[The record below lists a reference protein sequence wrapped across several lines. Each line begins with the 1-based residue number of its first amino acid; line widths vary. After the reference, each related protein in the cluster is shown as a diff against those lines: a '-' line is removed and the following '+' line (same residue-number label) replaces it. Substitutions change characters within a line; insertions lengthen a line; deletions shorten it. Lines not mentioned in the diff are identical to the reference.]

1 MFFGFQTKIIIVE
14 LHIHLSN
21 LSIALNVILREG
33 NQIKYFKEANCQA
46 LANIAGGTVTYLRT
60 TTTDEYL
67 TGTTALLTCELGRTL
82 VGNSVSTCKSN
93 GAWTPAIGSCQSGTG
108 NSACTE
114 ITVSNGKVIYV
125 QASSSSLYQQ
135 GTTAF
140 LVCDFGFLITGNYFA
155 TCSNGQWSPSPGFC
169 KSLLNNN
176 TGGPTTCSPFSSV
189 ANAQI
194 YYVQRSLSTQYAVDT
209 IAILVCNTGFYP
221 SGSLISKCTSSG
233 TWETLG
239 TCVSLGSY
247 PNSGSTNTSNN
258 SGSVTGGDSCPELA
272 AVANGRISYDLFK
285 PRGIGTFA
293 TLLCNF
299 GYLGSGTAILY
310 CESGGRWSGTIGS
323 CNSVFGSAA
332 ATTVATGN
340 SRSQC
345 PALTVTNGAVTYYPQ
360 GSRTEGTMAVLACN
374 IGYLINNN
382 AVSLCQ
388 NTGAW
393 YPSIGS
399 CQSLNSGA
407 FQPPNS
413 GDSQLQCFP
422 LYALNG
428 NIIYDALNP
437 RKPGTAATLV
447 CSIGFILQ
455 GKMSVTCNS
464 NGLWSGMSKMSIN
477 FDTVIYVAATSH
489 SCDLFRNFSFIYI
502 LQRIDMSRI
511 GR

>member
-1 MFFGFQTKIIIVE
+1 M
-14 LHIHLSN
+14 
-21 LSIALNVILREG
+21 
-33 NQIKYFKEANCQA
+33 
-46 LANIAGGTVTYLRT
+46 
-60 TTTDEYL
+60 
-67 TGTTALLTCELGRTL
+67 
-82 VGNSVSTCKSN
+82 
-93 GAWTPAIGSCQSGTG
+93 
-108 NSACTE
+108 
-114 ITVSNGKVIYV
+114 
-125 QASSSSLYQQ
+125 
-135 GTTAF
+135 
-140 LVCDFGFLITGNYFA
+140 
-155 TCSNGQWSPSPGFC
+155 
-169 KSLLNNN
+169 
-176 TGGPTTCSPFSSV
+176 
-189 ANAQI
+189 
-194 YYVQRSLSTQYAVDT
+194 STQYAVDT

-272 AVANGRISYDLFK
+272 AVANGSNLNCQIFEENKTRNLSVELYIILGRISYDLFK

-360 GSRTEGTMAVLACN
+360 GSRTEGTFKVFTKFGTEKPRLIQFSNKIFDLGTMAVLACN

-428 NIIYDALNP
+428 NIIYDALNVMM
-437 RKPGTAATLV
+437 LIFYI
-447 CSIGFILQ
+447 SISFHL
-455 GKMSVTCNS
+455 SVYQQ
-464 NGLWSGMSKMSIN
+464 K
-477 FDTVIYVAATSH
+477 
-489 SCDLFRNFSFIYI
+489 
-502 LQRIDMSRI
+502 QRFFLLLKRI
-511 GR
+511 AC